1 MFKVGI
7 VRAYWNNTNKPITY
21 KVWTISADRITNNNF
36 KVLKSNN
43 IEARLV
49 QNDPRIFDVQGHT
62 YRYAATIGR
71 AEIETT
77 CEEQESVL
85 KLLYGTD
92 LVLLTVNVV
101 APNSMVESSI

>member
-1 MFKVGI
+1 MA
-7 VRAYWNNTNKPITY
+7 RAYWNPTNKPITY
-21 KVWTISADRITNNNF
+21 KVWTISADRITQNNF
-36 KVLKSNN
+36 KLLHSKG

-62 YRYAATIGR
+62 YRYSGTIGR